1 MRPPTTPHP
10 STEVRPVQ
18 RRRSCDIPA
27 IAFGTVVIMWA
38 AGYLC
43 RMSPALVPA
52 WAVLALLV
60 VIQTTGGWVVGRWT
74 ARGMAG
80 AAMTGMLTGAINLLV
95 LGAILA
101 EGHSRTEQLIGVV
114 GFLGV
119 TVALTLAGWVL
130 GGRGARG
137 GPHEMINWLGWFAKI
152 AVLATGVLI
161 IAGGLV
167 TGHEAG
173 LAVVDWPN
181 TEGQLMFLYPLSK
194 MTGGVYYEHAHRLYG
209 ALVGLTTLALLI
221 AIWRCDGAGGEPS
234 AVRRQ
239 PSGGEEQESR
249 RTGEQEGL
257 RREAGD
263 RGAEIRDRGVEATE
277 HQDAKPSEPGTRN
290 PELGTPPTTRPTTT
304 PPLASSLHFARPRP
318 WLRAFAV
325 AAFILVCI
333 QGVLG
338 GLRVTGKVTLST
350 DPAETQPQV
359 ILAIVHGVTAQVF
372 LAMMVSIAAF
382 TSRAWRERSPLLTH
396 PGASTDRTVS
406 AVLVGT
412 LLAQTLLGA
421 TFRHLHNHPDYP
433 QGAVTGVLHLHIV
446 VAVVALTLILFL
458 GVRAWGMYRHQ
469 PRVHKNGQGLM
480 HAVGMQI
487 LLGIV
492 AMVAVLSRGADE
504 PIPWWEVLIT
514 TMHQALGAAMLALAT
529 LHAIWTRRLLA

>member
-1 MRPPTTPHP
+1 
-10 STEVRPVQ
+10 
-18 RRRSCDIPA
+18 
-27 IAFGTVVIMWA
+27 
-38 AGYLC
+38 
-43 RMSPALVPA
+43 
-52 WAVLALLV
+52 
-60 VIQTTGGWVVGRWT
+60 
-74 ARGMAG
+74 
-80 AAMTGMLTGAINLLV
+80 
-95 LGAILA
+95 
-101 EGHSRTEQLIGVV
+101 
-114 GFLGV
+114 
-119 TVALTLAGWVL
+119 
-130 GGRGARG
+130 
-137 GPHEMINWLGWFAKI
+137 MINWLGWFAKI

-221 AIWRCDGAGGEPS
+221 AIWRCDGAGGEP
-234 AVRRQ
+234 
-239 PSGGEEQESR
+239 
-249 RTGEQEGL
+249 
-257 RREAGD
+257 
-263 RGAEIRDRGVEATE
+263 
-277 HQDAKPSEPGTRN
+277 
-290 PELGTPPTTRPTTT
+290 TTRPTTT
-304 PPLASSLHFARPRP
+304 PPLASSLHSARPRP

>member
-1 MRPPTTPHP
+1 MQPPSPASH
-10 STEVRPVQ
+10 SDSPVQ
-18 RRRSCDIPA
+18 RPQGVPIEQRGRVVAEQVWLRHTCDIPA
-27 IAFGTVVIMWA
+27 ISFGTAVIMWA
-38 AGYLC
+38 AGYLS

-52 WAVLALLV
+52 WAVLGLLV
-60 VIQTTGGWVVGRWT
+60 AIQLAGGWAVGRWT
-74 ARGMAG
+74 RRGLTG
-80 AAMTGMLTGAINLLV
+80 AAMTGLLTGAINLLV

-101 EGHSRTEQLIGVV
+101 EGHSRMDQLVGVA

-119 TVALTLAGWVL
+119 TVALTMLGWVL
-130 GGRGARG
+130 GRRGGRGA
-137 GPHEMINWLGWFAKI
+137 PHATINWLGWFAKI

-209 ALVGLTTLALLI
+209 ALVGLTTLALMI
-221 AIWRCDGAGGEPS
+221 AIFRYDRADETGGP
-234 AVRRQ
+234 
-239 PSGGEEQESR
+239 
-249 RTGEQEGL
+249 
-257 RREAGD
+257 
-263 RGAEIRDRGVEATE
+263 RG
-277 HQDAKPSEPGTRN
+277 
-290 PELGTPPTTRPTTT
+290 
-304 PPLASSLHFARPRP
+304 
-318 WLRAFAV
+318 WLRSLAV

-350 DPAETQPQV
+350 DPAETRPQV

-382 TSRAWRERSPLLTH
+382 TSRAWRERSTVLPH
-396 PGASTDRTVS
+396 PGTPTDRTMS
-406 AVLVGT
+406 AALVGT
-412 LLAQTLLGA
+412 LLMQTALGA

-433 QGAVTGVLHLHIV
+433 QGLVTGVLHLHIV

-458 GVRAWGMYRHQ
+458 GVRAWGMYRDQ
-469 PRVHKNGQGLM
+469 PRVRKTGQGLM

-487 LLGIV
+487 LLGII

-514 TMHQALGAAMLALAT
+514 TMHQALGAALLALAT